1 VSDGSA
7 LVAGLSAARKAIQ
20 LYPPMHPSY
29 IEAIGMLVG
38 SVAEATADGG
48 DFVLNVHQGRLYC
61 GSRVMP
67 GDSPALA
74 AVSLSLEGHGVE
86 SLTFHPGFGETDA
99 AGLAAVLNLRP
110 SSVLSVA
117 DELTTRGIAGVTIAA
132 LSGGEDRE
140 DREERDQQRAA
151 DRALYR
157 QLIAAMRTLTSN
169 VREGKPPE
177 MEQAAGI
184 VEHIMERLVADEATV
199 LGMATMSAHNEA
211 AFFHSVN
218 VMIYSLTLGVG
229 LGLPDEGLVS
239 LGMSALFHDV
249 GKAAFDL
256 HDPQQARTAQTLHPQ
271 YGAEILSQIPD
282 SDRAPMLVAFEHH
295 MGQDGTGY
303 PERSAEYFTH
313 PYSRMVA
320 IADRYDNLTK
330 RDAVGDSLTPD
341 RAVIQLLREAGKAL
355 DPTFCRLF
363 VKALGVFPVGC
374 VVRLSDQ
381 SVGVVRATSA
391 DPMLPRVRLVWDAD
405 GRELDPPREVD
416 LTEDGRSVVEVLES
430 DSLNLT
436 VSDRL

>member
-1 VSDGSA
+1 VSDGTA

-38 SVAEATADGG
+38 AVSEATPDGG
-48 DFVLNVHQGRLYC
+48 DFVLNVHQGRLYV
-61 GSRVMP
+61 GSQVMP
-67 GDSPALA
+67 GDSPAIA
-74 AVSLSLEGHGVE
+74 SVSSSLEAHRIE
-86 SLTFHPGFGETDA
+86 SLTFHPGFGVADA
-99 AGLAAVLNLRP
+99 AGLADVLNLRP
-110 SSVLSVA
+110 SADLSVA
-117 DELTTRGIAGVTIAA
+117 DELAARGIAGVTVAA
-132 LSGGEDRE
+132 LGGEG
-140 DREERDQQRAA
+140 DREEREERDRQREA

-157 QLIAAMRTLTSN
+157 QMIAAMRALTTT
-169 VREGKPPE
+169 VRDGRPPD
-177 MEQAAGI
+177 MDQAAGM
-184 VEHIMERLVADEATV
+184 VEHIMERLIDDEATV

-218 VMIYSLTLGVG
+218 VMIYSLTLGVS
-229 LGLPDEGLVS
+229 LGLPEEGLVS
-239 LGMSALFHDV
+239 LGMAALFHDV

-256 HDPQQARTAQTLHPQ
+256 TDPEQARAAHVMHPEF
-271 YGAEILSQIPD
+271 GAEILSQIPD

-295 MGQDGTGY
+295 MGLDGTGY
-303 PERSAEYFTH
+303 PERPEDYFTH

-330 RDAVGDSLTPD
+330 KGALGDALTPD

-381 SVGVVRATSA
+381 SVGVVRSTGA
-391 DPMLPRVRLVWDAD
+391 DPMLPRVRLVWDTD
-405 GRELDPPREVD
+405 GMELDPPVEVD
-416 LTEDGRSVVEVLES
+416 LSEDDRSVVEVLES

>member
-1 VSDGSA
+1 VNDGSA

-20 LYPPMHPSY
+20 LYPSMHPSY

-38 SVAEATADGG
+38 AVAEATAEGA

-61 GSRVMP
+61 GSQVMP

-74 AVSLSLEGHGVE
+74 AVSLSLEAHRIE
-86 SLTFHPGFGETDA
+86 SLTFHPGFGDSDA
-99 AGLAAVLNLRP
+99 AGLADVLNLRP
-110 SSVLSVA
+110 SADLSVA
-117 DELTTRGIAGVTIAA
+117 DELTARGIAGVTVAA
-132 LSGGEDRE
+132 LGGEG
-140 DREERDQQRAA
+140 DREEREERDRQREA

-157 QLIAAMRTLTSN
+157 QLIAAMRALTSS
-169 VREGKPPE
+169 VREGRPPD
-177 MEQAAGI
+177 MDQAAGM
-184 VEHIMERLVADEATV
+184 VEHIMERLISDEATV

-218 VMIYSLTLGVG
+218 VMIYALTLGVG
-229 LGLPDEGLVS
+229 LGLPEEGLVS
-239 LGMSALFHDV
+239 LGMAALFHDV

-256 HDPQQARTAQTLHPQ
+256 SDPEQAKAAQFLHPQ

-295 MGQDGTGY
+295 MGLDGTGF
-303 PERSAEYFTH
+303 PERPADYFTH
-313 PYSRMVA
+313 PYSRMVS

-330 RDAVGDSLTPD
+330 KGAGGDALTPD

-381 SVGVVRATSA
+381 SVGVVRATGS
-391 DPMLPRVRLVWDAD
+391 DPMLPLVRLVWDAA
-405 GRELDPPREVD
+405 GREFDPPCEVD
-416 LTEDGRSVVEVLES
+416 LSEDGRAVVEVLES

>member
-1 VSDGSA
+1 MSDGTA

-38 SVAEATADGG
+38 AVTEATADGG
-48 DFVLNVHQGRLYC
+48 DFVLNVHQGRLYV
-61 GSRVMP
+61 SSQVMP
-67 GDSPALA
+67 GDSPAIA
-74 AVSLSLEGHGVE
+74 SVSMSLEAHRVE
-86 SLTFHPGFGETDA
+86 SLTFHAGFEQADA
-99 AGLAAVLNLRP
+99 AGLADVLNLRP
-110 SSVLSVA
+110 SADLSVS
-117 DELTTRGIAGVTIAA
+117 DELVKRGVGGVTVAA
-132 LSGGEDRE
+132 LGGEG
-140 DREERDQQRAA
+140 DREEREERDRQREA

-157 QLIAAMRTLTSN
+157 QLVAAMRALTTS
-169 VREGKPPE
+169 VRDGRPPD
-177 MEQAAGI
+177 MEQAAGM
-184 VEHIMERLVADEATV
+184 VEHIMERLIDDEATV
-199 LGMATMSAHNEA
+199 LGMATMSAHNEV

-218 VMIYSLTLGVG
+218 VMIYSLTLGVS
-229 LGLPDEGLVS
+229 LGLPEEGLVS
-239 LGMSALFHDV
+239 LGMAALFHDV

-256 HDPQQARTAQTLHPQ
+256 TDPEQAKAAHVMHPEF
-271 YGAEILSQIPD
+271 GAEILSQIPD

-295 MGQDGTGY
+295 MGLDGTGY
-303 PERSAEYFTH
+303 PERPKDYFTH

-330 RDAVGDSLTPD
+330 RGALGDALTPD

-381 SVGVVRATSA
+381 SVGVVRATGA
-391 DPMLPRVRLVWDAD
+391 DPMLPKVRLVWDAD
-405 GRELDPPREVD
+405 GMELDPPMEID
-416 LTEDGRSVVEVLES
+416 LSDDARSVVEVLES

>member
-1 VSDGSA
+1 MSDGTA

-29 IEAIGMLVG
+29 IEAIGMLVDA
-38 SVAEATADGG
+38 VAEATADGG
-48 DFVLNVHQGRLYC
+48 DFLLNVHQGRLYV
-61 GSRVMP
+61 GSQVMP
-67 GDSPALA
+67 GDSPATA
-74 AVSLSLEGHGVE
+74 AVSLSLEAHHIE
-86 SLTFHPGFGETDA
+86 SLTFHPGFTGSDA
-99 AGLAAVLNLRP
+99 AGLADVLNLRP
-110 SSVLSVA
+110 SADLSIA
-117 DELTTRGIAGVTIAA
+117 DELATRGIAGVTVAA
-132 LSGGEDRE
+132 LGGEG
-140 DREERDQQRAA
+140 DREEREERDRKREA

-157 QLIAAMRTLTSN
+157 QLIAAMRAMSTS
-169 VREGKPPE
+169 VRDGRPPD
-177 MEQAAGI
+177 MEQAAGM
-184 VEHIMERLVADEATV
+184 VEHIMERLIDDEATV

-229 LGLPDEGLVS
+229 LGLPEEGLIS
-239 LGMSALFHDV
+239 LGMAALFHDV

-256 HDPQQARTAQTLHPQ
+256 TDAEQAKAAQALHPQ

-282 SDRAPMLVAFEHH
+282 ADRAPMLVAFEHH
-295 MGQDGTGY
+295 MGLDGSGY
-303 PERSAEYFTH
+303 PERPDDYFTH

-330 RDAVGDSLTPD
+330 KGALGDALTPD
-341 RAVIQLLREAGKAL
+341 RAVIQVLREAGKSL

-381 SVGVVRATSA
+381 SVGVVRATGA
-391 DPMLPRVRLVWDAD
+391 DPMLPRVRLVWDAA
-405 GRELDPPREVD
+405 GMELDPPVEVD
-416 LTEDGRSVVEVLES
+416 LREDDRSVVEVLES

-436 VSDRL
+436 VADRL

>member
-1 VSDGSA
+1 MTDGNA
-7 LVAGLSAARKAIQ
+7 VVAGLSAARKAIQ
-20 LYPPMHPSY
+20 LYPPSHPSY
-29 IEAIGMLVG
+29 LEAIGMLMDAVT
-38 SVAEATADGG
+38 AATAKGG
-48 DFVLNVHQGRLYC
+48 DFVLNVHLGRLYC
-61 GSRVMP
+61 GSQVMA
-67 GDSPALA
+67 GDGPALST
-74 AVSLSLEGHGVE
+74 VSLSLEAHRVE
-86 SLTFHPGFGETDA
+86 SLTFHPGFTSAEATA
-99 AGLAAVLNLRP
+99 LADVLNLRA
-110 SSVLSVA
+110 SASLSVS
-117 DELTTRGIAGVTIAA
+117 DELTARGVTGVTVAA
-132 LSGGEDRE
+132 LGENGDKE
-140 DREERDQQRAA
+140 EREERDRQRET

-157 QLIAAMRTLTSN
+157 QLITAMRALTSN
-169 VREGKPPE
+169 VRDGQTPD
-177 MEQAAGI
+177 MAQAAGM

-211 AFFHSVN
+211 SFFHSVN

-229 LGLPDEGLVS
+229 LGLPEEGLIS

-256 HDPQQARTAQTLHPQ
+256 TDPEQARAAQVLHPQ

-282 SDRAPMLVAFEHH
+282 TDRAPMLVAFEHH
-295 MGQDGTGY
+295 MGQDGTGC
-303 PERSAEYFTH
+303 PERSGDYVTH
-313 PYSRMVA
+313 PYSRMVS

-330 RDAVGDSLTPD
+330 QGSDGDALTPD

-381 SVGVVRATSA
+381 SVGVVRATGD
-391 DPMLPRVRLVWDAD
+391 DPMLPHVRLVWDAN
-405 GRELDPPREVD
+405 GAELDPPCEVD
-416 LTEDGRSVVEVLES
+416 LTSDGRTVVEVLDS